1 HQIVDLGVAG
11 SSPANGTI
19 GFSRKP
25 LILLHKNLNMV
36 FMACSVRDFVSPIV
50 LPIVIQM
57 AAARH
62 GTKARR
68 GRS

>member
-19 GFSRKP
+19 TISRKP
-25 LILLHKNLNMV
+25 LILLHKTLD
-36 FMACSVRDFVSPIV
+36 FGFQGCSERDFVSPIV

-57 AAARH
+57 AVASH
-62 GTKARR
+62 GTKART